1 MNFLIV
7 AALKP
12 VTQQHIKMPLSLLM
26 LLPNT
31 AKIHIDLGLPQILIT
46 EVNDICSDFD
56 ILPHNDHLVEMIVN
70 EKLPFGGDPLITNA
84 DIRSLYE
91 NSISIQGRWLSNF
104 VMGILNLLK
113 SSLHPSN
120 NLKVVVLSWE
130 GFQRV

>member
-1 MNFLIV
+1 MNHLMV

-31 AKIHIDLGLPQILIT
+31 TKIHIDLGLPQILIT
-46 EVNDICSDFD
+46 QVNDIYSDFD
-56 ILPHNDHLVEMIVN
+56 ILPYNDHLVEMTVN

-84 DIRSLYE
+84 DIRSLYG

-104 VMGILNLLK
+104 VTDGYLK
-113 SSLHPSN
+113 LTQVITAP
-120 NLKVVVLSWE
+120 
-130 GFQRV
+130 Q